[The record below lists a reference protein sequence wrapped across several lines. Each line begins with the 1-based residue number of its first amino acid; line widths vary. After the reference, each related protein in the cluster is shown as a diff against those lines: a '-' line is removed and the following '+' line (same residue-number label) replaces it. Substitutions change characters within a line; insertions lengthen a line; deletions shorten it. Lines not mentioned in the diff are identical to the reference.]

1 MEKEQIKTLEEA
13 QKYVATLSVDE
24 KRDVAYESENKFVLQ
39 VLAGDEDEEVRANVA
54 ENATAPKEAF
64 ELLAKDESEW
74 IQWNV
79 AKTFLDYKYFIPE
92 NDVLKKMYEKA
103 ESYKLRELIS
113 EVLYECD
120 YEWRDDVDAETEYHY
135 CISHRLPY

>member
-1 MEKEQIKTLEEA
+1 MDKAQIKTLEEA
-13 QKYVATLSVDE
+13 QKYVATLNVDE
-24 KRDVAYESENKFVLQ
+24 KCDLAQASENKFVLR
-39 VLAGDEDEEVRANVA
+39 VLAGDDDLDVRAYVA
-54 ENATAPKEAF
+54 ENASAPKEAF
-64 ELLAKDESEW
+64 ELLANDESEW

-103 ESYKLRELIS
+103 ESAKLRELIS